1 MSLFAISFG
10 RRVTSRRAYL
20 AAVGA
25 VSGVASLAGCLDIIG
40 GGPATFEA
48 SPSRVSQPVLDET
61 GYSFDGLTEE
71 VTEEEF
77 SAGGQSRTVE
87 VTNKLTTYDR
97 TVNLGPL
104 GERVGAIFAAV
115 TTPQVTVLGREFNP
129 VEKMSTTELATMIQ
143 DQFLGIENLQ
153 QEDERS
159 VTIDGEQTT
168 ATKFRADAGYDGS
181 PIKLNLYVSEA
192 TEMGGDFLVTVGVY
206 PELLFGEGG
215 RIRSLMQ
222 GVEPGAPEE

>member
-1 MSLFAISFG
+1 M
-10 RRVTSRRAYL
+10 TSRRAYL
-20 AAVGA
+20 AAVGGLA
-25 VSGVASLAGCLDIIG
+25 TLAGCLDVIG
-40 GGPATFEA
+40 GGPVSFEA
-48 SPSRVSQPVLDET
+48 SPARVGRSTLDET
-61 GYSFDGLTEE
+61 GYSFDRLSEE

-87 VTNKLTTYDR
+87 VTSKLATYNR

-104 GERVGAIFAAV
+104 GEQVGAIFAAV

-129 VEKMSTTELATMIQ
+129 VEELSTTELATTIQ
-143 DQFLGIENLQ
+143 DQFLGIENRQ
-153 QEDERS
+153 QADEGP

-181 PIKLNLYVSEA
+181 PIKLNLHVSEA
-192 TEMGGDFLVTVGVY
+192 IEMGDDFLVTLGVH
-206 PELLFGEGG
+206 PELLFGESD

-222 GVEPGAPEE
+222 GVESGDPGK